1 MYTNSINN
9 VRANLITYKK
19 EIMNVLLSIES
30 HATAEDEFACAVNC
44 LNGCKKESV
53 YWGENGINTFASFM
67 AVNLPLFGLTLGLLS
82 SLAAKETF
90 IRPASDTQDIVCAIS
105 EILRLEDDF
114 PNFHIVKDA
123 GRQEFLDKYVA
134 VADAVYFVGTYNNA
148 KKVQAITK
156 PNCLFMFSGT
166 GINPMIVTKNGDVS
180 LAAEKA
186 VAAGLYNSG
195 QDCGRPKVH
204 LVHKDVAGAFF
215 EELKSR
221 LDAVICDDFGNP
233 DAQVVP
239 LLRDNVFQDAVSTII
254 QNRNNIYRDRK
265 GHPCGGYAD
274 LTRKIISPTILKVDM
289 DNKIIFKEF
298 FAPVFT
304 VATYDDVDDL
314 KKYFKEDRYYLNAM
328 YAFVFGTLPN
338 DLDISEHTIVMHNKS
353 LLDEEDGNKP
363 FGGYGKRANY
373 IFNGS
378 SPEARPFLVS
388 EELHKFGNMRKRKNK
403 NVA

>member
-1 MYTNSINN
+1 MYEKSINN
-9 VRANLITYKK
+9 VLEKLNAHEE
-19 EIMNVLLSIES
+19 EIMKVLLSIES
-30 HATAEDEFACAVNC
+30 RDTAEDEFLCAVNC
-44 LNGCKKESV
+44 LNGAQKESA

-105 EILRLEDDF
+105 EILRIQDDF
-114 PNFHIVKDA
+114 PCFHIVKDV
-123 GRQEFLDKYVA
+123 GRQDFLDKYVA
-134 VADAVYFVGTYNNA
+134 VADAVYFVGEYSNA

-156 PNCLFMFSGT
+156 PNALFMFSGT
-166 GINPMIVTKNGDVS
+166 GINPMIVSETGDVS

-186 VAAGLYNSG
+186 AAAGLYNSG

-204 LVHKDVAGAFF
+204 LVHKSVADAFL

-233 DAQVVP
+233 SAQVVP
-239 LLRDNVFQDAVSTII
+239 LLRDSVFQDAVTTILK
-254 QNRNNIYRDRK
+254 NRQYIYRGKD
-265 GHPCGGYAD
+265 GTPCGGCAD

-289 DNKIIFKEF
+289 DNKVIFKEF

-304 VATYDDVDDL
+304 VATYDSVDDL
-314 KKYFKEDRYYLNAM
+314 KRYFKEDRYYLNAM
-328 YAFVFGTLPN
+328 YAFVFGDLAA
-338 DLDISEHTIVMHNKS
+338 DLDISEHTIVIRNKS

-388 EELHKFGNMRKRKNK
+388 EELYKFGNKRKRKNK
-403 NVA
+403 KVA

>member
-1 MYTNSINN
+1 MYEKSINN
-9 VRANLITYKK
+9 VLEKLNAHEE
-19 EIMNVLLSIES
+19 EIMKVLLSIES
-30 HATAEDEFACAVNC
+30 RDTAADEFMCAVNC
-44 LNGCKKESV
+44 LNGAQKESA

-90 IRPASDTQDIVCAIS
+90 IRPASDTQDIVCAIN

-166 GINPMIVTKNGDVS
+166 GINPMIVTENADVS

-204 LVHKDVAGAFF
+204 LIHKDVAEAFL

-221 LDAVICDDFGNP
+221 LGMVICDDYSNP
-233 DAQVVP
+233 KAQVGP
-239 LLRDNVFQDAVSTII
+239 LLRASVFWDAAMTIGENADNVYGREDKGLYSGWMDAVRKMII
-254 QNRNNIYRDRK
+254 
-265 GHPCGGYAD
+265 
-274 LTRKIISPTILKVDM
+274 PTILKVDLG
-289 DNKIIFKEF
+289 NKVIFKEF

-304 VATYDDVDDL
+304 VAIYDSVEEL
-314 KKYFKEDRYYLNAM
+314 EKYFKEDRYYQNAM
-328 YAFVFGTLPN
+328 YAFVFGDLPAE
-338 DLDISEHTIVMHNKS
+338 LDISKHTIVISNKS
-353 LLDEEDGNKP
+353 LLDVEEPNSP

-378 SPEARPFLVS
+378 NPEARPFLVS
-388 EELHKFGNMRKRKNK
+388 EELYKFGNKRKNK
-403 NVA
+403 KVA